1 MELSEHEKDLLR
13 LYRADKKKKR
23 KIWLSVILVA
33 ILSLSGIKFAYE
45 NQDKLSSFFNSS
57 TQNLPKK
64 DTTPPT
70 LILKESNIE
79 IIQGDKIDIA
89 GNIKSAYDSTDGDLI
104 KKVTFNKIDTKV
116 LGEHKIIY
124 TVVDHAGNK
133 KISCLDIFVKEA
145 PRETDTD
152 DSSSSA
158 PIYSTENTSEN
169 HTEETQKPSVESPP
183 PEPVKPSTQYFLFS
197 DGYTMDNVA
206 NACTSALKSSGRSGM
221 CSPIQDDD
229 GIYLGMRLD
238 LN

>member
-13 LYRADKKKKR
+13 LYRADRKKKR
-23 KIWLSVILVA
+23 KSLWSVIL
-33 ILSLSGIKFAYE
+33 ITLFSLGGIKLIYE
-45 NQDKLSSFFNSS
+45 NKDTLSSFFNSS
-57 TQNLPKK
+57 SQNLPKK
-64 DTTPPT
+64 DMTPPT
-70 LILKESNIE
+70 LVLKKSNIE

-89 GNIKSAYDSTDGDLI
+89 GNIKSAYDSTDGDLTEE
-104 KKVTFNKIDTKV
+104 VSFNKIDTKE

-124 TVVDHAGNK
+124 TVTDHAGNK
-133 KISCLDIFVKEA
+133 KISCLDVLVKEA
-145 PRETDTD
+145 PKETDTD

-169 HTEETQKPSVESPP
+169 NTEETQKPSVEVPP
-183 PEPVKPSTQYFLFS
+183 PEPVEPSTQYFLFS